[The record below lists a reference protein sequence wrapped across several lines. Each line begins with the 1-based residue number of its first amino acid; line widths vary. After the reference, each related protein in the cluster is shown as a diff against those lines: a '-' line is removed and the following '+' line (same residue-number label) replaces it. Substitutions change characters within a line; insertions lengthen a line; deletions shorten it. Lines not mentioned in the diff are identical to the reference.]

1 MKMNEMLVEYNLKIA
16 IGKLDTLKN
25 KLDLSNTLKEKAI
38 HLYKKIIEKNIPKG
52 RSVDAM
58 VAATIYAAYRDS
70 DTPRTLNDITEAT
83 GLRKNSIAKCY
94 RAILV
99 TLNLQMPV
107 SDIEPC
113 VLRIAKDIGISKKV
127 KQRAMV
133 ILDGAKKQNHLAGK
147 DPMGVA
153 AAAIYLA
160 SMDMDDKIPQREI
173 ARISMLTEV
182 TIRNRC
188 NGLRSIS
195 KENSKKPS
203 S

>member
-1 MKMNEMLVEYNLKIA
+1 MNEMLIESNLKIA
-16 IGKLDTLKN
+16 MDKLDILKN
-25 KLDLSNTLKEKAI
+25 KLALSNTLKEKSI

-58 VAATIYAAYRDS
+58 VAATIYAACRDS
-70 DTPRTLNDITEAT
+70 DTPRTLNDIIKAT

-107 SDIEPC
+107 SDIEQC
-113 VLRIAKDIGISKKV
+113 VLRIGKGMGVSEKV
-127 KQRAMV
+127 KKHAMT
-133 ILDGAKKQNHLAGK
+133 ILNNAKKRNHLAGK

-160 SMDMDDKIPQREI
+160 SIDNGEKISQGEL
-173 ARISMLTEV
+173 ARTAMLTEV
-182 TIRNRC
+182 TVRNRC
-188 NGLRSIS
+188 KGLRSIY
-195 KENSKKPS
+195 
-203 S
+203 

>member
-1 MKMNEMLVEYNLKIA
+1 MNEMLVESNLKIA
-16 IGKLDTLKN
+16 IGKLDVLKN
-25 KLDLSNTLKEKAI
+25 KLALSNTLKEKAI

-58 VAATIYAAYRDS
+58 VAATIYAACRDS
-70 DTPRTLNDITEAT
+70 ETPRTLNDITEAT

-107 SDIEPC
+107 SNIEQC
-113 VLRIAKDIGISKKV
+113 VSRIAKEMRISEKV
-127 KQRAMV
+127 KQYTMK
-133 ILDGAKKQNHLAGK
+133 ILDNAQKRNHLAGK

-160 SMDMDDKIPQREI
+160 SMDIGEKISQGEL
-173 ARISMLTEV
+173 AKTAMLTEV

-188 NGLRSIS
+188 KGLRSIS
-195 KENSKKPS
+195 KENSKRHS

>member
-1 MKMNEMLVEYNLKIA
+1 MNEMLVDHNLKIA
-16 IGKLDTLKN
+16 IGKLDALKN
-25 KLDLSNTLKEKAI
+25 KLALSNTLKEKSI

-58 VAATIYAAYRDS
+58 IAATIYAACRDS

-107 SDIEPC
+107 SDINQC
-113 VLRIAKDIGISKKV
+113 VLRIGEDMDISEKV
-127 KQRAMV
+127 KQHTRT
-133 ILDGAKKQNHLAGK
+133 ILDNAKKRNHLAGK

-160 SMDMDDKIPQREI
+160 SIDMDEKISQGDI
-173 ARISMLTEV
+173 ARTAMLTEV

-188 NGLRSIS
+188 KGLRSLEKI
-195 KENSKKPS
+195 
-203 S
+203 

>member
-1 MKMNEMLVEYNLKIA
+1 MKMNEMLVESNLKIA
-16 IGKLDTLKN
+16 IDKLDTLKN
-25 KLDLSNTLKEKAI
+25 KLDLSNMLKEKSI
-38 HLYKKIIEKNIPKG
+38 RLYKKIIEKNIPKG

-58 VAATIYAAYRDS
+58 VAATIYAACRDS

-83 GLRKNSIAKCY
+83 GLRKNSIARCY

-107 SDIEPC
+107 SNIEPC
-113 VLRIAKDIGISKKV
+113 VLRIAKDIRISEKI

-133 ILDGAKKQNHLAGK
+133 ILDNAKKQNHLAGK
-147 DPMGVA
+147 DPMGMA

-188 NGLRSIS
+188 NGLRLIS
-195 KENSKKPS
+195 KKI
-203 S
+203 